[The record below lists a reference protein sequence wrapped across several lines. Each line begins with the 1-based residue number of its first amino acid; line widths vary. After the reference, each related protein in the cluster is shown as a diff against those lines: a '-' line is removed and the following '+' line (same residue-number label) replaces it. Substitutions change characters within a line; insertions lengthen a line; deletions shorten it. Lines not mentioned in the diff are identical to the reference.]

1 MLHLILAVILA
12 QTPIV
17 ELPKE
22 LTVRSGRLLKIESK
36 SAGKTV
42 KWVNTSDDAD
52 LIVSESGRWAI
63 FSSTVAGTY
72 KIFAW
77 TAAGDMPSEAAIC
90 TIIVGGGIPPP
101 PPPTPDP
108 ASPLK
113 AALQAIFGADG
124 DPKKAEYK
132 TTLIALYAELAKAAP
147 DDTLISVG
155 DFYSLAK
162 KSANSVLPAAA
173 LPALREK
180 ISNEFGKVFPE
191 DPTAKLTPEIRS
203 VLASTFTAMSQ
214 LLGEIK

>member
-1 MLHLILAVILA
+1 MLHLILATILA
-12 QTPIV
+12 QTPLV

-36 SAGKTV
+36 SAAKTV

-63 FSSTVAGTY
+63 FSSNVAGTY

-77 TAAGDMPSEAAIC
+77 TAQGDMPSEAAIC

-101 PPPTPDP
+101 PEP
-108 ASPLK
+108 ASPLR
-113 AALQAIFGADG
+113 AALQAIYGADG
-124 DPKKAEYK
+124 DPKKSDYK
-132 TTLIALYAELAKAAP
+132 TTLIALYTELAKASS
-147 DDTLISVG
+147 DESLVSVG

-162 KSANSVLPAAA
+162 RSANSVLPVDA
-173 LPALREK
+173 LPAIREK
-180 ISNEFGKVFPE
+180 IANEFGKVFPE
-191 DPTAKLTPEIRS
+191 DPKAKLTPEIRS
-203 VLASTFTAMSQ
+203 VFASQFSSMSQ

>member
-1 MLHLILAVILA
+1 MLNLILAVILA
-12 QTPIV
+12 QSPIV

-22 LTVRSGRLLKIESK
+22 LSIRSGRLLKIEAK

-101 PPPTPDP
+101 PTPDP

-113 AALQAIFGADG
+113 SSLQAIYGADG

-132 TTLIALYAELAKAAP
+132 TTLIALYAELSKAAI
-147 DDTLISVG
+147 DDSLISVG

-162 KSANSVLPAAA
+162 KSANSVLPADA
-173 LPALREK
+173 LPAMREK
-180 ISNEFGKVFPE
+180 ISNEFGKVFPD

-203 VLASTFTAMSQ
+203 VLASTFTAMSR